1 MLMREG
7 FIMKKFA
14 KYMGITAAALLA
26 VAPIAAPVINAST
39 EVTAEATTV
48 SGDVLNQVNAAKV
61 TGDITSNED
70 GTYNFTGSVPA
81 VLDGKAS
88 SINVSNVTLTPGESR
103 YFDDPEIPNYTPS
116 TDHGSGMYELYLSED
131 ASEVILFTFPFYD
144 LTNNAATPSNT
155 PGTSLSLVFS
165 PSIDAQTY
173 DDNGNVTAIT
183 LLKASAWQ
191 IDRQMDI
198 NGTTYYR
205 VATNEW
211 VKKTDGIEVTP
222 REGQIDTNKVS
233 SLYTS
238 TGKKVTNRALAAH
251 TGWYTDRMATI
262 NGQIMYRIATDEWIS
277 ISDTQYAAF

>member
-1 MLMREG
+1 
-7 FIMKKFA
+7 MKKFA
-14 KYMGITAAALLA
+14 KYMGITAATLLA
-26 VAPIAAPVINAST
+26 VAPIAAPVISTNT
-39 EVTAEATTV
+39 EVTVKADAYESDPV
-48 SGDVLNQVNAAKV
+48 INQILKGTYSQN
-61 TGDITSNED
+61 SD
-70 GTYNFTGSVPA
+70 GTYNVDASMIGYKDGQIITLPIKLTSVSMDPIQNSIQFSVPEIKGYKP
-81 VLDGKAS
+81 DRSTMEIGFMSGKIYRLS
-88 SINVSNVTLTPGESR
+88 GFTKYEK
-103 YFDDPEIPNYTPS
+103 IPTGD
-116 TDHGSGMYELYLSED
+116 TAIG
-131 ASEVILFTFPFYD
+131 
-144 LTNNAATPSNT
+144 TNI
-155 PGTSLSLVFS
+155 SLVFS

-173 DDNGNVTAIT
+173 DDNGNVTTTT
-183 LLKASAWQ
+183 LPKASAWQ

-262 NGQIMYRIATDEWIS
+262 NGQIMYRVATDEWIS